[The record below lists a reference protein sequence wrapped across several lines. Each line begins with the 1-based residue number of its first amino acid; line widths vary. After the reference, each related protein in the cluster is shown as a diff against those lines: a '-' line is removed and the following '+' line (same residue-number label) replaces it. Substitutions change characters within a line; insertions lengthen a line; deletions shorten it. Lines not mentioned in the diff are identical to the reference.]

1 MKCNSS
7 KVQSQKY
14 KNAQAKAEAERKAM
28 LDAMTDEER
37 EAFLQKE
44 KAEKDARSKRAQKAL
59 TDLVDVASFAGGPY
73 IPKAI
78 KNIINK

>member
-1 MKCNSS
+1 MKCNST
-7 KVQSQKY
+7 KVQNQKF

-44 KAEKDARSKRAQKAL
+44 EEERK
-59 TDLVDVASFAGGPY
+59 
-73 IPKAI
+73 
-78 KNIINK
+78 